1 MAKKTPLYEEHIKLS
16 DKVVDYAGWLLP
28 VEYKGLKVEHNAVR
42 EKVGMFDVSHMGEIT
57 ITGKDAT
64 KFTDYLVT
72 NDIKSLEDGKIL
84 YTFFTRESGAVV
96 DDLLVY
102 KAAEDDIY
110 LVVNASNT
118 DKDFEWV
125 KQNKGEFDVEIKN
138 VSDET
143 GEVAIQG
150 PLAQKTLQKLTDTNL
165 DEITFFSFKRNVKV
179 AGIDCMVS
187 RTGYTGE
194 DGFEV
199 YCDNEGIKTVWREA
213 LKVGEEFG
221 IEPAGL
227 GCRDTLRF
235 EAGLPL
241 YGHEIS
247 EEVNPID
254 GGFKFFVA
262 LDKESDFIG
271 KAALKKYYED
281 GPTRKIIGL
290 ELKGRGIPRE
300 GYKVEKDGK
309 EIGYIT
315 TGYMSPTLGKPIA
328 NALVDIDSKI
338 GDKVNV
344 IIRNKPVEAELISKK
359 FLAKHTKSK

>member
-1 MAKKTPLYEEHIKLS
+1 MAKKTPLYDEHVKLS
-16 DKVVDYAGWLLP
+16 DKVVDYAGWFLP
-28 VEYKGLKVEHNAVR
+28 VEYKGLVKEHEAVR

-57 ITGKDAT
+57 IKGKDAE
-64 KFTDYLVT
+64 KYVDYLCT
-72 NDIKSLEDGKIL
+72 NDIKTLENGKII
-84 YTFFTRESGAVV
+84 YTFFCYEDGTVV

-102 KAAEDDIY
+102 KKSSEDLY

-118 DKDFEWV
+118 DKDYDWII
-125 KQNKGEFDVEIKN
+125 KNKGSFDVEIIN
-138 VSDET
+138 ESDDT
-143 GEVAIQG
+143 GEVAVQG

-165 DEITFFSFKRNVKV
+165 DEVTFFTFKENVKI
-179 AGIDCMVS
+179 AGVNAMIS

-199 YCDNEGIKTVWREA
+199 YTHKDDIVKVWNEV
-213 LKVGEEFG
+213 LKAGEEFG

-235 EAGLPL
+235 EASLPL

-247 EEVNPID
+247 DKVNPID
-254 GGFKFFVA
+254 GGFKYFVK

-271 KAALKKYYED
+271 KEALKKYVD
-281 GPTRKIIGL
+281 SGVKKKLIGL

-300 GYKVEKDGK
+300 GYRVEKDGK
-309 EIGYIT
+309 DIGYIT
-315 TGYMSPTLGKPIA
+315 TGYMSPTLKKPIA
-328 NALVDIDSKI
+328 NVLVDVDAAI
-338 GDKVNV
+338 GDKVSV

-359 FLAKHTKSK
+359 FLQKK